1 MYLSLINSSPVRC
14 VSYFAYVS
22 NSSRK
27 VCVLLCIIM
36 FLIALA
42 VHLSTY
48 LSSIGQT
55 RSRRRWVGGL
65 QYWMCVRATRGKF
78 WLVFVLCLFVCLFV
92 CVDRLAAGGVCKQC
106 LICKLFANCLFA
118 KNPAPAGVC
127 KQCLFANCLQT
138 ELLAN
143 GCRILL
149 LGMKVLFFPV
159 DIVLFLGMKVLFFPV
174 AQLAASQVDPRC
186 LRRPP
191 GPPSVTHNLPRN
203 HVCVRAALGKFWLVF
218 VLCFC
223 VCKQCLFA
231 NCLQTVCLLENFAN
245 TQPCN

>member
-1 MYLSLINSSPVRC
+1 MYSICYSPNAH
-14 VSYFAYVS
+14 ST
-22 NSSRK
+22 SSR
-27 VCVLLCIIM
+27 
-36 FLIALA
+36 
-42 VHLSTY
+42 T
-48 LSSIGQT
+48 GGN
-55 RSRRRWVGGL
+55 RSRTGS
-65 QYWMCVRATRGKF
+65 VRACMAVRVRINTHTGSQQRGF
-78 WLVFVLCLFVCLFV
+78 FSGLGVCLQFANCLQTPVCLCLFHCL
-92 CVDRLAAGGVCKQC
+92 
-106 LICKLFANCLFA
+106 CLFA

-231 NCLQTVCLLENFAN
+231 NCLQTVCLRKIRLRRVFAN
-245 TQPCN
+245 SACLQTVCKLFVCEKSGSGGCLQTVPVCKLFAN

>member
-1 MYLSLINSSPVRC
+1 MPGKYRDISRYLGL
-14 VSYFAYVS
+14 
-22 NSSRK
+22 K
-27 VCVLLCIIM
+27 VQANIVFRYRDIY
-36 FLIALA
+36 
-42 VHLSTY
+42 TK
-48 LSSIGQT
+48 GK
-55 RSRRRWVGGL
+55 RWVGGL
-65 QYWMCVRATRGKF
+65 QHWMCVRATRGKF

-106 LICKLFANCLFA
+106 L
-118 KNPAPAGVC
+118 
-127 KQCLFANCLQT
+127 FANCLQT

-159 DIVLFLGMKVLFFPV
+159 DIVLLGIGGG
-174 AQLAASQVDPRC
+174 A
-186 LRRPP
+186 
-191 GPPSVTHNLPRN
+191 SVTHNLPRN

-231 NCLQTVCLLENFAN
+231 NCLQTVCLRKIRLRRVLSGPLF
-245 TQPCN
+245 